1 MGARDPLGR
10 ECNLGSGSTTTGW
23 RILRLHS
30 VTLLFV
36 TGKMKCWNSVEKKK
50 IQGDVQTQSRLT
62 DTELGALPGVRKD
75 THAMT

>member
-1 MGARDPLGR
+1 M
-10 ECNLGSGSTTTGW
+10 
-23 RILRLHS
+23 RLHS